1 MVEQADAEEV
11 GPLPE
16 PAGEHAVFLAR
27 CGVAGRVIVLCDVS
41 NYVEFL
47 QTDASAPA

>member
-27 CGVAGRVIVLCDVS
+27 CGVAGRVIVRTCDVKS
-41 NYVEFL
+41 L
-47 QTDASAPA
+47 